1 MCLQRWLNL
10 VLDLIAAA
18 VAIGIIAIAVRL
30 RGQIS
35 GGQVGVA
42 LNIMLVA
49 NTTLLKLIESWTNL
63 EVSLGAVARLK
74 ALEAMTPSEVDRNA
88 IFEPLRGWP
97 SAGHIEFKGVTAAY
111 QSVPLLSL
119 T

>member
-49 NTTLLKLIESWTNL
+49 NTTLL
-63 EVSLGAVARLK
+63 
-74 ALEAMTPSEVDRNA
+74 
-88 IFEPLRGWP
+88 
-97 SAGHIEFKGVTAAY
+97 
-111 QSVPLLSL
+111 
-119 T
+119 